1 MIYKLRRKFIKICIL
16 SFIAVFI
23 VLFLSILLVTTVQTN
38 RSLDMLADVVSSN
51 NGTFPQWN
59 KFNDAPNPPPM
70 PNGLNMESPFTTRF
84 FTVRFDSDGNVL
96 SADIQSI
103 ASVSRDEAIAYAE
116 KALERPNQRGWVG
129 DFRYKRYDTASGKAV
144 VFINGLSSRQS
155 SRQFML
161 AASLVFAASSI
172 VIIFLVILISRKAVK
187 PAAESYEKQKQFIT
201 DANHEL
207 KTPLTLIR
215 TNLDIMETEMGANE
229 WLADIREEARIM
241 TELVNRL
248 VSLARMDEENT
259 KLPKETFSLSEV
271 VLDTVS
277 AFAPHINRQHK
288 KLVTEIP
295 DDIPYHGNEA
305 AIRQLISIL
314 MDNAVEYCDPD
325 GVIAVTLRGGKHP
338 AVLVDN
344 TYTAVDS
351 IELERLFDRFYRADK
366 ARTYGGGFGIGL
378 SIAKAIVEKHHGE
391 IRAFSFGGTM
401 IRFQAS
407 L

>member
-1 MIYKLRRKFIKICIL
+1 
-16 SFIAVFI
+16 
-23 VLFLSILLVTTVQTN
+23 
-38 RSLDMLADVVSSN
+38 
-51 NGTFPQWN
+51 
-59 KFNDAPNPPPM
+59 
-70 PNGLNMESPFTTRF
+70 
-84 FTVRFDSDGNVL
+84 
-96 SADIQSI
+96 
-103 ASVSRDEAIAYAE
+103 
-116 KALERPNQRGWVG
+116 
-129 DFRYKRYDTASGKAV
+129 
-144 VFINGLSSRQS
+144 
-155 SRQFML
+155 
-161 AASLVFAASSI
+161 
-172 VIIFLVILISRKAVK
+172 
-187 PAAESYEKQKQFIT
+187 
-201 DANHEL
+201 
-207 KTPLTLIR
+207 
-215 TNLDIMETEMGANE
+215 
-229 WLADIREEARIM
+229 M

-259 KLPKETFSLSEV
+259 KLPKEPFSLSEV

>member
-59 KFNDAPNPPPM
+59 EFNDAPNPPPM

-84 FTVRFDSDGNVL
+84 FTVHFDSDGNVL

-259 KLPKETFSLSEV
+259 KLPKEPFSLSEV

-314 MDNAVEYCDPD
+314 MDNAVEYCDPG

-391 IRAFSFGGTM
+391 IRAFSLGGTM

>member
-59 KFNDAPNPPPM
+59 EFNDAPNPPPM

-259 KLPKETFSLSEV
+259 KLPKDPFSLSEV

-314 MDNAVEYCDPD
+314 MDNAVEYCDPG

-391 IRAFSFGGTM
+391 IRAFSLGGTM

>member
-59 KFNDAPNPPPM
+59 EFNDAPNPPPM

-259 KLPKETFSLSEV
+259 KLPKEPFSLSEV

>member
-59 KFNDAPNPPPM
+59 EFNDAPNPPPM

-259 KLPKETFSLSEV
+259 KLPKEPFSLSEV

-314 MDNAVEYCDPD
+314 MDNAVVYCDPG

-391 IRAFSFGGTM
+391 IRAFSLGGTM